1 MNEKKVLKEIHDTL
15 TSGGVYGEM
24 LKSTNP
30 ILPKEIF
37 FEVLSFGYCQNS
49 VRPIWRWRHYGSSAK
64 PATVKDLLWI
74 LDTVFKMKPSEF
86 VAKYK
91 LLTTH
96 KLKAA

>member
-15 TSGGVYGEM
+15 KSGGVYGEM
-24 LKSTNP
+24 LKATNP
-30 ILPKEIF
+30 ILPNEIF
-37 FEVLSFGYCQNS
+37 FEVLSFGNCQNS
-49 VRPIWRWRHYGSSAK
+49 GRPIWRWRHYGSSSNS
-64 PATVKDLLWI
+64 ATIEDLLWI
-74 LDTVFKMKPSEF
+74 LDIVFKMKPSEF

>member
-1 MNEKKVLKEIHDTL
+1 MSEKKVLKEIYDTL
-15 TSGGVYGEM
+15 KSGGVYGEM
-24 LKSTNP
+24 LKATNP

-49 VRPIWRWRHYGSSAK
+49 GRPIWRWRHYGSSAN
-64 PATVKDLLWI
+64 PATIKDLLWI
-74 LDTVFKMKPSEF
+74 LDIIFKMKPSEF